1 VDESTWICP
10 HCKQRGTNASLI
22 SVFQRC
28 GECQYIYPRPVDG
41 SDGSTWRT
49 PAEVDG
55 DESLTR
61 KWGAIKADRYRV
73 IRALATGAQGR
84 ILLAHHRHLNQV
96 CVIKLVDVTDDEW
109 AQAAAARL
117 RTEAQAGIR
126 VNHPNVARVLD
137 CDCVDGSWY
146 FVMEYVEGENLR
158 KIVNEYS
165 LLAWGQVADIGI
177 QAAEGL
183 AAIHSAALVH
193 RDIKPSNLILRCDGM
208 IKIADLGL
216 VKVRGG
222 PAQLGITQTGQML
235 GTPYYM
241 PPEQFDA
248 KADVDPR
255 ADIYALGATL
265 YHLLVG
271 QPPHRGQGL
280 LDLSEK
286 HRRDPVVWPE
296 EAAERTPAWVRHCIE
311 TCLAKRPE
319 HRFESGTALAEA
331 LRNGPDASAGQ
342 RRMFAPI
349 GGLPTLGAAGGAQGV
364 AVMPFN
370 NLTRVEAEA
379 WIGDAIAEY
388 LTNRLMELRGLHI
401 ADAASMSKML
411 ERANV
416 SPAAADRQQL
426 LDAARVVGAN
436 TVIIGSYQRMGPQ
449 LRITAH
455 SLSAESLAPTR
466 IASVSGLADE
476 LFALEDEL
484 AKPVIN
490 LVGQTLEPARR
501 RHGGAEGTESLE
513 AHEKFIRGRRA
524 FADGDYRTS
533 IELAQ
538 QAIAIDKDYL
548 EPVGL
553 IGACYARQGDYDH
566 AVEFHQRQERQ
577 ARQIQDQM
585 RLAEALGNL
594 GVMYYYKGEHALA
607 FEFLDK
613 ACSLCVELKMPP
625 DTAKY
630 YGNLGFAL
638 LRLNR
643 LKDAEATFNE
653 AIEMNKRVGDLVALV
668 WPYNGMG
675 TVLLKQQRYTEA
687 KEYYAR
693 ALTLAEE
700 IGDRVNVGVSHM
712 NLGRCACLLLDFA
725 EAAARFDSALRTLEG
740 TDFWN
745 GLTLVYEHMAEMHL
759 QQNKVSEAI
768 ACVDRR
774 IDLARRHHNN
784 RMEAEAWEQKA
795 RAYEQMDEKEEALKC
810 LKRSFEVAQ
819 RPAPYESLHRYLEEV
834 ASRQPFN

>member
-1 VDESTWICP
+1 MDEPLWICP
-10 HCKQRGTNASLI
+10 HCKHRRTEAAS
-22 SVFQRC
+22 VATAFQRC
-28 GECQYIYPRPVDG
+28 GECQFIFPRLPLG
-41 SDGSTWRT
+41 ASGSTWEA

-55 DESLTR
+55 DDSLTR
-61 KWGAIKADRYRV
+61 KWGSIRADRYRV
-73 IRALATGAQGR
+73 IRALATGAQGK

-109 AQAAAARL
+109 AQAAATRL
-117 RTEAQAGIR
+117 RNEAQAGIR
-126 VNHPNVARVLD
+126 VNHQNVARVLD

-158 KIVNEYS
+158 KIINEYS
-165 LLAWGQVADIGI
+165 LLNWGQAVDIGI

-183 AAIHSAALVH
+183 AAIHVAALVH
-193 RDIKPSNLILRCDGM
+193 RDIKPSNLILRGDGM
-208 IKIADLGL
+208 VKIADLGL
-216 VKVRGG
+216 VKIRGG
-222 PAQLGITQTGQML
+222 PAQLSVTQTGQML

-248 KADVDPR
+248 KADVDSR
-255 ADIYALGATL
+255 ADIYSLGATL

-280 LDLSEK
+280 LDISEK
-286 HRRDPVVWPE
+286 HRRDPVLWPD
-296 EAAERTPAWVRHCIE
+296 EAAQRTPVWLRHIVE

-319 HRFESGTALAEA
+319 HRFESGSALAEA
-331 LRNGPDASAGQ
+331 LRAGADIRMS
-342 RRMFAPI
+342 RRIMVPI
-349 GGLPTLGAAGGAQGV
+349 GGRQEPSGV
-364 AVMPFN
+364 AVMSFA
-370 NLTRVEAEA
+370 NLTKRESDA

-388 LTNRLMELRGLHI
+388 LTNRLMELEGLHI
-401 ADAASMSKML
+401 ADAASFNKML
-411 ERANV
+411 DHAGTA
-416 SPAAADRQQL
+416 PATADRAQL
-426 LDAARVVGAN
+426 VEAARLVGAN
-436 TVIIGSYQRMGPQ
+436 TVVIGSYQRVGDQ

-455 SLSAESLAPTR
+455 GLNADASAPIH
-466 IASVSGLADE
+466 IANVSGSADE
-476 LFALEDEL
+476 LFELEDEL
-484 AKPVIN
+484 ATPVIE
-490 LVGQTLEPARR
+490 LVGRTLEPTRR
-501 RHGGAEGTESLE
+501 RHRGAEGTDSLD

-524 FADGDYRTS
+524 FADGNYRGA
-533 IELAQ
+533 IELAAH
-538 QAIAIDKDYL
+538 AIALDPDYL
-548 EPVGL
+548 DPVGL
-553 IGACYARQGDYDH
+553 IGACYARLGDYDH
-566 AVEFHQRQERQ
+566 AVEYHQKQERL
-577 ARQIQDQM
+577 ARQVHDQM

-607 FEFLDK
+607 YEFLEK
-613 ACSLCVELKMPP
+613 ACSLCIELKLPA

-653 AIEMNKRVGDLVALV
+653 AIELNKRVGDLVSLV

-687 KEYYAR
+687 REFYAR

-712 NLGRCACLLLDFA
+712 NLGRCACLMCDFA
-725 EAAARFDSALRTLEG
+725 EASMRFDAALRTLEG

-759 QQNKVSEAI
+759 QQNHVQDALVCI
-768 ACVDRR
+768 DRR

-784 RMEAEAWEQKA
+784 RMEAEAWQQKA
-795 RAYEQMDEKEEALKC
+795 RAYEQMDDKDEALKC
-810 LKRSFEVAQ
+810 FKRSIEVAS

-834 ASRQPFN
+834 ANRAPAN